1 MARCNFPTLVAQCAA
16 LALVAGLSPL
26 SASELPETD
35 DGARPVVSGK
45 TKAATKPAPAAAKRQ
60 ASSARTASTPAAT
73 TNGKR
78 ATASAAAS
86 GEHEAAR
93 TDAKTITPNIWQN
106 LHGAPSPTVLAPGDQ
121 PAPSTSLCG
130 SGALRGLTDLD
141 PNAAAMLLPPLPG
154 LTVRNL
160 CVRRRAIIADYGF
173 R

>member
-1 MARCNFPTLVAQCAA
+1 MAHGNFTTLVAQCAA
-16 LALVAGLSPL
+16 LALIAGTSPL
-26 SASELPETD
+26 SASELPDTD
-35 DGARPVVSGK
+35 EDAHPVVSGK
-45 TKAATKPAPAAAKRQ
+45 TKVATKPAPAAAKRQ
-60 ASSARTASTPAAT
+60 ASSARTAPAPDAT

-78 ATASAAAS
+78 GATSATATGQREAS
-86 GEHEAAR
+86 RA
-93 TDAKTITPNIWQN
+93 DAKTITPNIWQN

-130 SGALRGLTDLD
+130 SGPLRGLADLD
-141 PNAAAMLLPPLPG
+141 PNAATMLLPPLPG